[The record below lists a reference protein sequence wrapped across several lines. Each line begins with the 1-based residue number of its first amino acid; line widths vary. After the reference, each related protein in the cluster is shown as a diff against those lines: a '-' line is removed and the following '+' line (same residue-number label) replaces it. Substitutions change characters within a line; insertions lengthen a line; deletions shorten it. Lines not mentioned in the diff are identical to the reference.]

1 MKRLFFAAMLVLF
14 VATPSLSQ
22 NPMRLQGKVVLR
34 APLPEEPGWYLAGW
48 NITNVRDEAT
58 DNINIIVGVGREMK
72 NGRAEFML
80 QRQYSIHSSQ
90 WFLDFRF
97 QRQFNR
103 HVSLFVEVA
112 PFLETA
118 ALYHFVRVEVP
129 ITKRLNVMVESEN
142 IHRNGKDSLGLGPGL
157 SMRPMKLKWKLRLAP
172 AIAWQL
178 RLHDPDFIRFY
189 LAFPF

>member
-1 MKRLFFAAMLVLF
+1 MKTALAIAFMLSF
-14 VATPSLSQ
+14 SLPALAQ
-22 NPMRLQGKVVLR
+22 DPTRLQGKVVLR
-34 APLPEEPGWYLAGW
+34 APLPEEPGWYLAAW

-58 DNINIIVGVGREMK
+58 DNINIVVGVGREMK
-72 NGRAEFML
+72 NGRVEFML
-80 QRQYSIHSSQ
+80 QRQYSVRSSQ
-90 WFLDFRF
+90 WFFDFRF

-129 ITKRLNVMVESEN
+129 VTKRLNFMIESEN
-142 IHRNGKDSLGLGPGL
+142 IHRSGKDSLGLGPGL
-157 SMRPMKLKWKLRLAP
+157 SIRPMKLKWKLRFAP
-172 AIAWQL
+172 AISWQL
-178 RLHDPDFIRFY
+178 RPNDPNFVRFY